1 MEHKFL
7 AFILHENDV
16 FTWKVHEKNIELGQ
30 VLKKST
36 NSQILENSEENM

>member
-30 VLKKST
+30 VLKKVDQFT
-36 NSQILENSEENM
+36 LDWTVA